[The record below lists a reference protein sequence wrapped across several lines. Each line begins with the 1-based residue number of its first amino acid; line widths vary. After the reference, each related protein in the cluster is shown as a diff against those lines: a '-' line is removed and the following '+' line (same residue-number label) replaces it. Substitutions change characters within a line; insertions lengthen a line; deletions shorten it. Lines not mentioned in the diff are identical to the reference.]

1 MSHFDRIGGPNTLRM
16 VWASLK
22 SEHRTIGVK
31 RGAADSDELGSCSDS
46 DSQSSPKKICR
57 SLGISGTCDK
67 LEAVE
72 IASSSD
78 DHESLRH
85 DSSTE
90 SEVDV
95 SQLLNDTVARGSPQR
110 IIEEAW
116 AIVEEVANEIPEL
129 ATTSEDSS
137 SDSGNSE
144 CNWGY
149 LRRFGRGRNGIM
161 WTGNGTEVP
170 VSFGNSSC
178 SSDGEEAARVC
189 RQMVLLETSG
199 SCDDSNDELRVSSPS
214 NRSSES
220 ASVELEWNGEPL
232 RYMDDLAV
240 DQHWGRR
247 RYSQD
252 LQDLQVELNVLDTY
266 ETDRVGDSTRVDG
279 GGGTQSIV
287 GEVVVYED
295 QQLLGYDNYVLGEGE
310 GIGAICEQQEL
321 ALSACPIAEDESS
334 SSSGNANSKVDG

>member
-1 MSHFDRIGGPNTLRM
+1 MG
-16 VWASLK
+16 
-22 SEHRTIGVK
+22 
-31 RGAADSDELGSCSDS
+31 
-46 DSQSSPKKICR
+46 
-57 SLGISGTCDK
+57 
-67 LEAVE
+67 
-72 IASSSD
+72 
-78 DHESLRH
+78 
-85 DSSTE
+85 
-90 SEVDV
+90 
-95 SQLLNDTVARGSPQR
+95 
-110 IIEEAW
+110 
-116 AIVEEVANEIPEL
+116 
-129 ATTSEDSS
+129 
-137 SDSGNSE
+137 
-144 CNWGY
+144 
-149 LRRFGRGRNGIM
+149 
-161 WTGNGTEVP
+161 TGNGTEVP
-170 VSFGNSSC
+170 VSFGNISC

-199 SCDDSNDELRVSSPS
+199 SCDDFNDELRVSSPS

-220 ASVELEWNGEPL
+220 ASVELEWNGESL

-252 LQDLQVELNVLDTY
+252 QHDLQLEHNVLDTY